1 MLWGLKHLSARV
13 VNSVP
18 CFSMPTCIPTA
29 QGMTSS
35 PCLEVPPS
43 APREPTAATQ
53 PCDVQSSWRHAEP
66 GSELCPTSR
75 CLAKTAAEV
84 GKEEEISTAQRE
96 SVPVPSHK
104 GATET
109 DVKRGQAPGRAPQA
123 LAEGAALRNTHG
135 QTRTGLMHAPT
146 LLLSNHLL

>member
-1 MLWGLKHLSARV
+1 MSQQLPHNPAMCKAAGGLLRA
-13 VNSVP
+13 
-18 CFSMPTCIPTA
+18 
-29 QGMTSS
+29 
-35 PCLEVPPS
+35 
-43 APREPTAATQ
+43 
-53 PCDVQSSWRHAEP
+53 AEP
-66 GSELCPTSR
+66 GSELGPTSR
-75 CLAKTAAEV
+75 CPAKTVAEV

-146 LLLSNHLL
+146 LLFSNHLL